1 MKYKVTADGYKQND
15 ISLNLVHFHQDSSF
29 CLFAKG
35 VRFLLSS
42 MHDAW
47 CMMQAESDNHW
58 DSLHFQRNQQPPIKI
73 SFTTKTHKVSST
85 IKTIGNN
92 TAHEIVS
99 IPVILYMGTLG
110 VMHFV
115 NCILE
120 NFDANS
126 WWNPYN

>member
-1 MKYKVTADGYKQND
+1 
-15 ISLNLVHFHQDSSF
+15 
-29 CLFAKG
+29 
-35 VRFLLSS
+35 
-42 MHDAW
+42 
-47 CMMQAESDNHW
+47 MMQAESDNHS

-73 SFTTKTHKVSST
+73 SSTTKTHKFSST

-115 NCILE
+115 NCIVE

-126 WWNPYN
+126 W